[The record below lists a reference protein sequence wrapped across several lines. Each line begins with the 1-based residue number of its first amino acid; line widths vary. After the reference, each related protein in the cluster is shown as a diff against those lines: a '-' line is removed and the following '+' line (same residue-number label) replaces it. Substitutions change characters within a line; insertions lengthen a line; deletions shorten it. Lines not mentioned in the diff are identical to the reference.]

1 MSALL
6 RKVVNRLLPEPE
18 RRPRT
23 AELLEV
29 FRRRLETGELYLPR
43 IVHLE
48 TRSLCNG
55 RCSFCL
61 AAARNKARPDV
72 SMPDALIDKVLA
84 ELAELGFS
92 GRLSLYNNNEPF
104 LEPRLNDIIARARK
118 ALPLAYVEAKSN
130 GRALTLDKVLSAFDA
145 GLDILYV
152 NDYRPAEDFAA
163 GRHRKNVAE
172 IKEALEK
179 SRRFRGHFQD
189 GTWFKRVI
197 ISLDRQDAVKEAR
210 AGTAPNR
217 EAISEAISAPCL
229 RPFEMLTIDPN
240 GMVGICS
247 NDVLMTE
254 TMGDLNHQSI
264 REIWTSP
271 QYAALRASLLD
282 GDRSVKSTCRQCDHG
297 GITMEVHAE
306 HGLYA

>member
-1 MSALL
+1 MSLI
-6 RKVVNRLLPEPE
+6 RKAVNRLLPEDRPQ
-18 RRPRT
+18 PRT
-23 AELLEV
+23 AELLEA
-29 FRRRLETGELYLPR
+29 FRRRLDSGEMYPPR

-55 RCSFCL
+55 LCSFCL
-61 AAARNKARPDV
+61 AAARNKARPDM
-72 SMPDALIDKVLA
+72 SMPDELIDKVLA
-84 ELAELGFS
+84 ELGELGFA

-118 ALPLAYVEAKSN
+118 ALPLAYIEVKSN
-130 GRALTLDKVLSAFDA
+130 GRVISLDKVISAFDA

-163 GRHRKNVAE
+163 GRHKKNVAE
-172 IKEALEK
+172 VREALEK

-189 GTWFKRVI
+189 GTWFRRVL

-217 EAISEAISAPCL
+217 EAIAEPIKAPCL

-240 GMVGICS
+240 GKVGICS
-247 NDVLMTE
+247 NDLLMTE
-254 TMGDLNHQSI
+254 TMGDLNQQSI

-271 QYAALRASLLD
+271 EYEALRRSLLD
-282 GDRSVKSTCRQCDHG
+282 GDRTVKSTCRQCDHG